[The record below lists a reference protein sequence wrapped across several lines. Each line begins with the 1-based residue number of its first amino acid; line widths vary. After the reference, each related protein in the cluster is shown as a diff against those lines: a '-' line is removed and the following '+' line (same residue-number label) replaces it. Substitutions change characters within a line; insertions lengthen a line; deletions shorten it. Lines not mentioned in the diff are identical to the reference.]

1 MGSFKTITD
10 SDISTTTSTLNQL
23 VDVIQE
29 DVSGSSTRKRYQVF
43 VTGGIGPGVTSSLFQ
58 TVFDQDHSLQTANA
72 VLDMTVGLW
81 SGSDTVQNTKSG
93 VDANGKD
100 LFPSQS
106 MMMREKV
113 DIYRQAAQLLLG
125 HASGSFFAPG
135 VNVFDSTISAVRPA
149 GTSGETGPHG
159 DRINEA
165 LFINFR
171 RLFARDEI
179 KKETFAMRL
188 FATGVLSGAPGDP
201 ASEGGT
207 LGDAS
212 YATGSNL
219 TKGSISGS
227 MILADVGSS
236 TTQLKYFG
244 GDVGYIKNT
253 ANTNE
258 YVGLMWY
265 DHGIA
270 VLDMGKI
277 FMNDQYMSGAVGG
290 MANNTA
296 GGAAAGKVILG
307 SPDRGNPTA
316 KFIPDLLVSA
326 SIDDIVDHV
335 ATCRFGSGSQTF
347 STFQNVTN
355 INSTLFFCRASADE
369 MNYSS
374 NPTFTNSDGV
384 IEVVDSTDTS
394 SRTFSF
400 VTSVGLYNANN
411 DLLAVAKLSRPVEK
425 NDERDLSIR
434 VRLDF

>member
-72 VLDMTVGLW
+72 VLDLTVGLF
-81 SGSDTVQNTKSG
+81 SGSETVVNAKTG

-106 MMMREKV
+106 VMMREKV

-125 HASGSFFAPG
+125 SATSSFFSPG
-135 VNVFDSTISAVRPA
+135 VNIYDSTISATRPA
-149 GTSGETGPHG
+149 GAAGETGAHG

-188 FATGVLSGAPGDP
+188 FATGVLSGQVGDP

-207 LGDAS
+207 LGDLS
-212 YATGSNL
+212 YHTSSNL
-219 TKGSISGS
+219 TKGSTSGS

-236 TTQLKYFG
+236 TNQLKYFG

-270 VLDMGKI
+270 ILDMGKI
-277 FMNDQYMSGAVGG
+277 FMGDQMMSGAIGA
-290 MANNTA
+290 MANNA
-296 GGAAAGKVILG
+296 GSGVAAGKVRLG
-307 SPDRGNPTA
+307 DTSGNPAA
-316 KFIPDLLVSA
+316 KFIPDLMVSA
-326 SIDDIVDHV
+326 SIDDIVDHIS
-335 ATCRFGSGSQTF
+335 TCRFGSGSQTF
-347 STFQNVTN
+347 STFQNITN

-374 NPTFTNSDGV
+374 NPTFTNENGV
-384 IEVVDSTDTS
+384 INVVDSTDTS